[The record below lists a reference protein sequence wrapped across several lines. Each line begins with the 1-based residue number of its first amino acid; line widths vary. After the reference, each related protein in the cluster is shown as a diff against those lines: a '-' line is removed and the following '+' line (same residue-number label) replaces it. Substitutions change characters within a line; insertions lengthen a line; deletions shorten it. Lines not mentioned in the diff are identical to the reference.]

1 MLIQKVKTVLLN
13 LHLSVDG
20 SKHYSFYKLIA
31 FITAANFQAISKTE
45 KKLYKWKVITKS
57 HCIQMDNS
65 SCGIF
70 VMKVRDIALEASL
83 LIIGNAT
90 VS

>member
-1 MLIQKVKTVLLN
+1 MESDYKISLDN
-13 LHLSVDG
+13 L
-20 SKHYSFYKLIA
+20 
-31 FITAANFQAISKTE
+31 
-45 KKLYKWKVITKS
+45 
-57 HCIQMDNS
+57 

-83 LIIGNAT
+83 LIIGNAI